1 MNGYLLSV
9 IGTVLIAAVITAILP
24 DGKTSAVI
32 KNVTKLACVLAILAP
47 VLGFFATGELDG
59 QDQNSQTFFSQSV
72 IQTDDRFIKY
82 YCSMRIQATEATLEK
97 ELSDQYS
104 ASTVVTLTWNL
115 LEEKVDNRYLSE
127 KIQIVCINV
136 VFEEEPSAEVK
147 KAVWEYLT
155 KNYCS
160 EVLIE

>member
-1 MNGYLLSV
+1 
-9 IGTVLIAAVITAILP
+9 
-24 DGKTSAVI
+24 
-32 KNVTKLACVLAILAP
+32 
-47 VLGFFATGELDG
+47 
-59 QDQNSQTFFSQSV
+59 
-72 IQTDDRFIKY
+72 
-82 YCSMRIQATEATLEK
+82 MRIQATEATLEK

-127 KIQIVCINV
+127 KIQIVRINV